1 MVCHAQPAPAIEE
14 GDVQATTAIHAVV
27 SGLVETLQR
36 TSPKFIRI
44 GHVLPRHFPLT
55 RIPSTPNTP
64 ESARLGSSDPDED
77 YFSARI
83 FTAAVPMDDR
93 HDVYGGPPTL
103 PPTSPLV
110 APPST
115 VHIALYERF
124 IPPASTKEYLD
135 LFEATGPSAL
145 VDRLVELAPSGTLLF
160 IYPTKTG
167 AQHFLREYLN
177 RILEPLLR
185 YIIWK
190 RSLSADLGSLLS
202 SMPAVAYMEDHPGL
216 LAALQKLLA
225 ALARATAQRTEFT
238 ITYASSTKV
247 PVRRRVWEAWYLQQ
261 ETPRIQAQVEEY
273 IRRGANVASSS
284 SGAGVIGQ
292 QGSKAPSMASV
303 TREADVGLA
312 NDIVE
317 GIRKGSYDSKDKVT
331 RIEGFGT
338 GIEVSVFVVKRV
350 R

>member
-1 MVCHAQPAPAIEE
+1 M
-14 GDVQATTAIHAVV
+14 
-27 SGLVETLQR
+27 SGLVDTLQSTPR
-36 TSPKFIRI
+36 KFIRL
-44 GHVLPRHFPLT
+44 GHILPRHFPLT
-55 RIPSTPNTP
+55 RIPLTPNLP
-64 ESARLGSSDPDED
+64 KSPRLGSDGQDD
-77 YFSARI
+77 YFSSRI

-93 HDVYGGPPTL
+93 HDVYRTSRNL
-103 PPTSPLV
+103 PPTSAQA

-160 IYPTKTG
+160 IYPTQIG
-167 AQHFLREYLN
+167 AEHFLREYLN

-202 SMPAVAYMEDHPGL
+202 TMPAVAYMEEYPGL
-216 LAALQKLLA
+216 LTALEKLLA
-225 ALARATAQRTEFT
+225 ALSRATAQRTEFT
-238 ITYASSTKV
+238 ITYADSKTI

-273 IRRGANVASSS
+273 TRRGANVALRPGS
-284 SGAGVIGQ
+284 AGVKGAQ
-292 QGSKAPSMASV
+292 SSKGSSMTSV
-303 TREADVGLA
+303 TFEPDVGLA

-317 GIRKGSYDSKDKVT
+317 GIRKGSYDSKDKT
-331 RIEGFGT
+331 ERIEGFGT
-338 GIEVSVFVVKRV
+338 GIEVGVFVVKRV